1 MDNILY
7 TNQWGSFQNSN
18 TRKKTYL
25 KDFIQDQTTQ
35 TQTQTQSQKTATD
48 EPTTETTKL
57 ETETTKLE
65 TKENLLPIMNPI
77 FNLREIV
84 KQIVLLEE
92 HLNIGASKACFD
104 CIQKHFLAIEAYAEE
119 MLALS
124 NTNKLESQN
133 LPAEIRQ
140 LQRDWYQENKSN
152 LEIQQELRQIRKRY
166 MNQSFGVIFDNN
178 KSKTNTKDC
187 KNCSV

>member
-35 TQTQTQSQKTATD
+35 TQKTATD

-57 ETETTKLE
+57 ETEPTKLE

-140 LQRDWYQENKSN
+140 LQRDWYKEKKSN
-152 LEIQQELRQIRKRY
+152 KTHLKLKVY
-166 MNQSFGVIFDNN
+166 KFIFSDVNIF
-178 KSKTNTKDC
+178 TIII
-187 KNCSV
+187 